1 MIIAGIDPGVNGA
14 IVILD
19 SGGNVISKNVSPKI
33 AKKIDVH
40 GYVNMLRQ
48 KIDLVVI
55 EDVHAI
61 FGCSAGS
68 TFAFGQ
74 ASMLPIAAATAL
86 RIPIMLVPPKTW
98 QKEMHVGIPLMYK
111 PKKATQ
117 KNPSKDTKAMSLM
130 AFKRLLPEIDARA
143 TARSTNPHD
152 GIVDAALIALYG
164 RRIRNGR

>member
-1 MIIAGIDPGVNGA
+1 MIIAGIDPGKNGA
-14 IVILD
+14 IVILEND
-19 SGGNVISKNVSPKI
+19 AVIAKHVSPKI
-33 AKKIDVH
+33 GKKIDVH
-40 GYVNMLRQ
+40 SYVEILRQ
-48 KIDLVVI
+48 RIDLVVI

-61 FGCSAGS
+61 YGCSAGS